1 MAYVVLGVRFNYFVR
16 LFSVS
21 SITVTLDLGGWLDPA
36 QQGLSPCKKC
46 QALLGALTDRG
57 SAAARVRVGGFAVK
71 PTDILLK
78 NCCCFRC
85 FFLFRVTDRG
95 LQNLLIQYLHHDTP
109 NEYW

>member
-21 SITVTLDLGGWLDPA
+21 FITITLDLGGWLDLA

-57 SAAARVRVGGFAVK
+57 SAAARVRVGGFAIK
-71 PTDILLK
+71 PTESAGSR
-78 NCCCFRC
+78 RC
-85 FFLFRVTDRG
+85 ARAEQLGCNR
-95 LQNLLIQYLHHDTP
+95 LLIGVQLF
-109 NEYW
+109 E